1 MGHTRILTILP
12 ITHNLFRNAN
22 GVSLALFRTETIN
35 VKGDWR

>member
-1 MGHTRILTILP
+1 MGNARILTILL
-12 ITHNLFRNAN
+12 ITYNFFENAD